1 MKSRGITMARLF
13 FSAILFFSASAA
25 WGGVSQTAAFD
36 HCLDSIAFQANVPYR
51 TDATFSASNQKLL
64 NSAQTSI
71 DKGDFIKAVKSL
83 QRLEKRNLN
92 DFERAL
98 VFFLYGQI
106 AAAEGN
112 YEEALSQHERISALD
127 QNQLPVVFEREVD
140 ATALQLH
147 LKVSSIDE
155 IVGAALSWCAKSVTD
170 KATAKRFLLSLYGQ
184 LGFEAEVAALN
195 AVVPSGDYMPLF
207 KVAPEY
213 PKYAQER
220 GIGGYCVIEYV
231 VTATGS
237 VRDPAVVE
245 GLCDPESIFA
255 EPSIEAALQFKYSP
269 YLVDGEPV
277 DVPGVQNKFIY
288 EIEPW

>member
-1 MKSRGITMARLF
+1 M
-13 FSAILFFSASAA
+13 
-25 WGGVSQTAAFD
+25 
-36 HCLDSIAFQANVPYR
+36 
-51 TDATFSASNQKLL
+51 
-64 NSAQTSI
+64 
-71 DKGDFIKAVKSL
+71 
-83 QRLEKRNLN
+83 N

-98 VFFLYGQI
+98 VYYLYGQI
-106 AAAEGN
+106 AAAEEN
-112 YEEALSQHERISALD
+112 YQEALNQYERVSELD
-127 QNQLPVVFEREVD
+127 QNKLPVVFEREVD
-140 ATALQLH
+140 AAALQLH
-147 LKVSSIDE
+147 LKVSSIDD
-155 IVGAALSWCAKSVTD
+155 IVDAALSWCAKSVTD

-184 LGFEAEVAALN
+184 LGLEAEVVALD
-195 AVVPSGDYMPLF
+195 AVLPSGDYLPLF

-269 YLVDGEPV
+269 LLVDGEPV
-277 DVPGVQNKFIY
+277 DVPGVQNKFTY